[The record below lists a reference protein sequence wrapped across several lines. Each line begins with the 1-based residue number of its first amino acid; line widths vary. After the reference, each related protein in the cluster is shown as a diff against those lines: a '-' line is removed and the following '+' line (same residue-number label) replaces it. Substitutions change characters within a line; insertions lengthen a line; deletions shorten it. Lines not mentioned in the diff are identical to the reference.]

1 MHCRKCPHT
10 CNHPLA
16 RSPSRAVNPL
26 RDNPL
31 ARYPSACSHDHP
43 LTHSPSCDATP
54 SRNNPRVH
62 SPTPC
67 LCNNPLAHSPCRAAS
82 PLAHSPTPRLQ
93 DHPLAR
99 SPSRD
104 ATLAMFIGSSSPS
117 GASPLVP
124 SQSQDVAPTS
134 CMMFIVQSSPSHAL
148 TLAPSP
154 TGEIAPPP
162 TSVLIATSSTL
173 GTSPLASSPSG
184 LVHISRGSTLSTSC
198 NVPSPP
204 EGISNSDTV
213 KRWRFAKLAKRQS
226 HFLLSAFVKFFG
238 MVQIIFCGGSFD
250 VECFY
255 DTMYVIM
262 VKRSEKRGKKRR
274 LCQKK

>member
-1 MHCRKCPHT
+1 MLL
-10 CNHPLA
+10 PLA
-16 RSPSRAVNPL
+16 TIPGCTLLLPACATIPSRTLLVALHLPSHTLLLPACRTIPL
-26 RDNPL
+26 RAL
-31 ARYPSACSHDHP
+31 LLVMRHSRCS
-43 LTHSPSCDATP
+43 LGALL
-54 SRNNPRVH
+54 PRVH
-62 SPTPC
+62 LL
-67 LCNNPLAHSPCRAAS
+67 LCPLSI
-82 PLAHSPTPRLQ
+82 
-93 DHPLAR
+93 
-99 SPSRD
+99 SRC
-104 ATLAMFIGSSSPS
+104 SSS
-117 GASPLVP
+117 LLH
-124 SQSQDVAPTS
+124 DVHCTIFS
-134 CMMFIVQSSPSHAL
+134 LHAL

-274 LCQKK
+274 LCQKSSERLHKSTKPKQLFPLNLSGKKNINGNPEQKSQIYIHQGCVTAP